1 MGRGLLIGPGHL
13 LAAGEGL
20 RFRHR
25 HLIPD
30 ASDGLDQMLII
41 PQLLSQ
47 MADVDIH
54 SPGLP
59 IEFSRQR
66 LSISRVPF

>member
-1 MGRGLLIGPGHL
+1 MSPADLSRGLVIGPGHL

-30 ASDGLDQMLII
+30 ASDGFDQVLVVS
-41 PQLLSQ
+41 QLLSQ

-59 IEFSRQR
+59 IEF
-66 LSISRVPF
+66 IAPDTV